1 MIFLWSA
8 PPQTGPQS
16 LPPLGRPENC
26 IFIKEFIRI
35 SFTKMEA
42 SVFGFLGGPAS
53 QPGQAGPGQGF
64 PMDFQWNSMDFQ
76 WISMI
81 FDGFQWISM
90 NFRWIV
96 SEFQWFSIVFQWISM
111 IFDGFS
117 MNFNDFHKVAL
128 LVYIYIYIDIFIYLF
143 RSMIYIYI

>member
-1 MIFLWSA
+1 MIFHGFSMIFNGFSMIFLWSA

-64 PMDFQWNSMDFQ
+64 PMDFQWNLMDFQWISMIFDSFSMNFNEFSMDFQ

-81 FDGFQWISM
+81 FDSFL
-90 NFRWIV
+90 
-96 SEFQWFSIVFQWISM
+96 
-111 IFDGFS
+111 
-117 MNFNDFHKVAL
+117 MNFNDFRL
-128 LVYIYIYIDIFIYLF
+128 IFNEF
-143 RSMIYIYI
+143 